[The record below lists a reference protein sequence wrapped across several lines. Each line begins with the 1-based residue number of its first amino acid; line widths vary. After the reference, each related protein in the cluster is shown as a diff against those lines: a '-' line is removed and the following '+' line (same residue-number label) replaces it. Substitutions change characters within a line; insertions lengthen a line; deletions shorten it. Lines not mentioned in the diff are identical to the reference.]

1 MTTTTFVPPGPG
13 AWELERTHNSRPM
26 SVLMAELFP
35 AAMMRGFSEG
45 TRYYGVLLD
54 HLEVAIVNRFCYMAP
69 RAAGAPRGAKGPPPK
84 LLFKVLQHV
93 NPELKRRV
101 KRAEA
106 IFPERAWR
114 KELTWWHGE
123 VKPAIAAEARTLL
136 AEDIATLPTP
146 EFVVHLRRAVD
157 FFGRTIYWH
166 HRFNM
171 CVMVPAGDFVAHAVE
186 WTGLPASEVLQTL
199 RGSSPISVGAV
210 EELTAL
216 RAAILADGE
225 SMRVLLSQADPA
237 AILKRLRASPGPVG
251 PAAAAYLDLV
261 GLRVFGGYDIAYEQA
276 QEHPELLLKIL
287 RAAVTQDDPGR
298 RSSGE
303 HAIATV
309 RDRVPVNRREM
320 FDDLLREAQTAYGTR
335 DERIFYGDAVGAGVA
350 RRAVLEAGTRLRQR
364 GRVNDPTH
372 LVDATLEETVRLIE
386 TDSGPSAAE
395 LAERARFRLETSMD
409 SAPAHLGFA
418 PSAPP
423 PAEWLPPAAARLQ
436 RALDMMMGLMFAA
449 REEQSPGKTL
459 RGFSAS
465 SGTYEGLARVIDSI
479 AELPSIL
486 AGEVLVTRAT
496 GPTFNVVLPLIGAI
510 VTERGG
516 ALSHAA
522 IVAREYGLPAVVGCG
537 GATSA
542 IGTGT
547 RIRVDG
553 GKGEVW
559 ILA

>member
-1 MTTTTFVPPGPG
+1 MTTTFVPPGSG

-54 HLEVAIVNRFCYMAP
+54 HLEVAIINRFCYVAP
-69 RAAGAPRGAKGPPPK
+69 RAAGAPKSAKGPPPK
-84 LLFKVLQHV
+84 LLFKLLQHV
-93 NPELKRRV
+93 NPELKRRI

-106 IFPERAWR
+106 VFPERAWR
-114 KELTWWHGE
+114 KELTRWHDE
-123 VKPAIAAEARTLL
+123 VKPAIAAEAKTLM
-136 AEDIATLPTP
+136 AENIAALPTP
-146 EFVVHLRRAVD
+146 EFVLHLRQAID
-157 FFGRTIYWH
+157 FCGRTIYWH

-171 CVMVPAGDFVAHAVE
+171 CVMVPTGDFVAHTVE
-186 WTGLPASEVLQTL
+186 WTGLPASEILQTL
-199 RGSSPISVGAV
+199 RGSSPISVGAT

-216 RAAILADGE
+216 RAVILADGE
-225 SMRVLLSQADPA
+225 SMRLLLSKDDPA
-237 AILKRLRASPGPVG
+237 AILKRLRASPGLVG
-251 PAAAAYLDLV
+251 PAAAAYLDVV
-261 GLRVFGGYDIAYEQA
+261 GPRVIGGYDIAYEQA

-287 RAAVTQDDPGR
+287 RAAVAQDDPDR
-298 RSSGE
+298 RSSAE
-303 HAIATV
+303 HAVAKV
-309 RDRVPVNRREM
+309 RDRAPVDRHEM
-320 FDDLLREAQTAYGTR
+320 FDDLLREAQTVYGLR
-335 DERIFYGDAVGAGVA
+335 DERIFYGDAMGGGVA
-350 RRAVLEAGTRLRQR
+350 RRAVLEAGTRLRWQ
-364 GRVNDPTH
+364 GLVNDPTH
-372 LVDATLEETVRLIE
+372 FVDATLEETVRLIE
-386 TDSGPSAAE
+386 TGSGPSAAE
-395 LAERARFRLETSMD
+395 LAERVRFRLETSMD
-409 SAPAHLGFA
+409 SAPAHLGFP

-436 RALDMMMGLMFAA
+436 RALVTMMGLMFAI
-449 REEQSPGKTL
+449 REEQSQGKTL

-465 SGTYEGLARVIDSI
+465 PGTYEGLARVIHSI
-479 AELPSIL
+479 GELPSIQK
-486 AGEVLVTRAT
+486 GEVLVTRST

-542 IGTGT
+542 ILTGA